1 MVPRS
6 NRPIT
11 VFKVKIK
18 KVATINLEELQR
30 FLNSKAALSNNCLTA
45 IMSLDI
51 LIRHQP
57 AMLYATVGRSF
68 YTSDSSQP
76 LSGNIEAWQGFYQSA
91 RPAAGECAHSWNT
104 SWNTSTC
111 STISVMAY

>member
-1 MVPRS
+1 MVPRA
-6 NRPIT
+6 NQFIP

-30 FLNSKAALSNNCLTA
+30 FLNGKAALSNNCLAA

-57 AMLYATVGRSF
+57 AMLYTTVGRSF
-68 YTSDSSQP
+68 YTPDGSQP
-76 LSGNIEAWQGFYQSA
+76 LSGHLEAWQGFYQSA
-91 RPAAGECAHSWNT
+91 RPTAGECAHSWGT

-111 STISVMAY
+111 GTF